1 MSFNAAGGWG
11 MAIKGIADTGKE
23 LTTTYLRGKQAQMNI
38 ISLESQMEM
47 TQLAAK
53 QNLGYINEEL
63 GQNLWNLYDYSKQMK
78 AQQNA
83 AMAASGF
90 TDISTGDK
98 RIFAD
103 TTRKT
108 KEAAEGMNR
117 SAFLKAFETQK
128 AADLKTA
135 ALKGEIA
142 QQKIVKKY
150 NSGLRGAFYALNR
163 SFLNFMSENSGD
175 IADYMLS
182 TKGSKGLNSSPVME
196 ADYFEKA
203 AKTLSSGAQSST
215 IPSWASFY

>member
-1 MSFNAAGGWG
+1 MAFDINEGS
-11 MAIKGIADTGKE
+11 AIKGAGYFVKE
-23 LTTTYLRGKQAQMNI
+23 MLGNYLRGKQAQINI

-63 GQNLWNLYDYSKQMK
+63 GQNVWNLYDYSKQMK

-83 AMAASGF
+83 AIAASGF

-142 QQKIVKKY
+142 QQKIIKKY
-150 NSGLRGAFYALNR
+150 NTGWRGVWNASLTAVGQFGEDLISAYTGGAFK
-163 SFLNFMSENSGD
+163 FGD
-175 IADYMLS
+175 GNQN
-182 TKGSKGLNSSPVME
+182 TSPVTE
-196 ADYFEKA
+196 VNYLEQA

>member
-1 MSFNAAGGWG
+1 MAFDINEGS
-11 MAIKGIADTGKE
+11 AIKSAGYFGKAM
-23 LTTTYLRGKQAQMNI
+23 LGNYLRGKQAQMNI
-38 ISLESQMEM
+38 ISLESQMGM

-53 QNLGYINEEL
+53 QDMGYINEEL

-78 AQQNA
+78 AEQNA
-83 AMAASGF
+83 AMAVSGF

-142 QQKIVKKY
+142 QQKIIKKY
-150 NSGLRGAFYALNR
+150 NTGWRGVWTASLSAVGQFAEDLISSYTGGALK
-163 SFLNFMSENSGD
+163 FGD
-175 IADYMLS
+175 ANQN
-182 TKGSKGLNSSPVME
+182 TSPVME
-196 ADYFEKA
+196 VDYSKQA